1 MTKDS
6 GADAGFWRGVCAT
19 RLRSS
24 FTDLNGCVGICMR
37 AFLCYSVEPLIT
49 LIPADDLLQAV
60 NSVTL
65 ARENIFCTHS
75 TDCTCIGRLETE
87 NGGNMS

>member
-1 MTKDS
+1 M
-6 GADAGFWRGVCAT
+6 AVLEHECA
-19 RLRSS
+19 LFFAIQLSHLK
-24 FTDLNGCVGICMR
+24 FT
-37 AFLCYSVEPLIT
+37 IT

-75 TDCTCIGRLETE
+75 TDCTCILGLETE

>member
-1 MTKDS
+1 M
-6 GADAGFWRGVCAT
+6 AVLEHACA
-19 RLRSS
+19 LFFAIQLSHLK
-24 FTDLNGCVGICMR
+24 FT
-37 AFLCYSVEPLIT
+37 IT

-75 TDCTCIGRLETE
+75 TDCTCIGGLETE

>member
-1 MTKDS
+1 M
-6 GADAGFWRGVCAT
+6 AVLEHVCA
-19 RLRSS
+19 LFFAIQLSHLK
-24 FTDLNGCVGICMR
+24 FTI
-37 AFLCYSVEPLIT
+37 I

-75 TDCTCIGRLETE
+75 TDCTSIGGLETE

>member
-1 MTKDS
+1 M
-6 GADAGFWRGVCAT
+6 AVLEHVCA
-19 RLRSS
+19 LFFAIQLSHLK
-24 FTDLNGCVGICMR
+24 FT
-37 AFLCYSVEPLIT
+37 IT
-49 LIPADDLLQAV
+49 LIPADDLLQTV

>member
-1 MTKDS
+1 M
-6 GADAGFWRGVCAT
+6 AVLEHVCA
-19 RLRSS
+19 LFFAIQLSHLK
-24 FTDLNGCVGICMR
+24 FT
-37 AFLCYSVEPLIT
+37 IT
-49 LIPADDLLQAV
+49 LIPADDLLQTV

-75 TDCTCIGRLETE
+75 TDCTCIGGLETE

>member
-1 MTKDS
+1 MAVLKH
-6 GADAGFWRGVCAT
+6 VCA
-19 RLRSS
+19 LFFAIQLSHLK
-24 FTDLNGCVGICMR
+24 FT
-37 AFLCYSVEPLIT
+37 IT
-49 LIPADDLLQAV
+49 LIPADDILQAV

-75 TDCTCIGRLETE
+75 TDCTGIGGLETE